1 MAEKINLCE
10 CGCGRK
16 TKIGQKGN
24 VNRFIHGHQRKH
36 NSPFKKGKQAPNKG
50 KTIDKL
56 KGKNNGMFGKKRPDL
71 VKRNKTVK
79 QKEAVIKYNK
89 NRVYS
94 DETKRKIGVKSRE
107 WNLYNNW
114 WVKENNPSYVNGCSE
129 ARKNVNSSDYY
140 YWRKSIL
147 ERDKKCLMCEDVN
160 KLHVHHII
168 PVSEDFSKVLDNDNG
183 ITLCSWCHKMTHN
196 KKLRPFGFSVGDLN
210 GNC

>member
-1 MAEKINLCE
+1 M
-10 CGCGRK
+10 
-16 TKIGQKGN
+16 
-24 VNRFIHGHQRKH
+24 VVIHDFERV
-36 NSPFKKGKQAPNKG
+36 AWNKG
-50 KTIDKL
+50 KECPQL